1 MKNTILTDILFGK
14 KINNFLKYQRRI
26 NMDSDGVY
34 RRVNINKVM
43 EQILKNNPNL
53 TESKAQELALI
64 MIKELNKKLSSAVAD
79 FENGEGD
86 FMSCYFEAIE
96 KINIVK

>member
-1 MKNTILTDILFGK
+1 MKNIILTDILFGK
-14 KINNFLKYQRRI
+14 KINNFLKYLTE
-26 NMDSDGVY
+26 NKMDSDGVY

-79 FENGEGD
+79 FENGEGN

-96 KINIVK
+96 KINIGK

>member
-1 MKNTILTDILFGK
+1 
-14 KINNFLKYQRRI
+14 
-26 NMDSDGVY
+26 MDSDGVY

-53 TESKAQELALI
+53 TESKAQEVALI

-86 FMSCYFEAIE
+86 FMGCYFEAIE
-96 KINIVK
+96 KINIEK

>member
-1 MKNTILTDILFGK
+1 
-14 KINNFLKYQRRI
+14 
-26 NMDSDGVY
+26 MDSDGVY

-64 MIKELNKKLSSAVAD
+64 MIKELNKKIISIYETSKFTEVLWKSNEFQWKRLKED
-79 FENGEGD
+79 R
-86 FMSCYFEAIE
+86 YY
-96 KINIVK
+96 

>member
-1 MKNTILTDILFGK
+1 
-14 KINNFLKYQRRI
+14 
-26 NMDSDGVY
+26 MDSDGVY

-53 TESKAQELALI
+53 NESKAQELALI
-64 MIKELNKKLSSAVAD
+64 MIKELNKKLSLAVAD

>member
-1 MKNTILTDILFGK
+1 
-14 KINNFLKYQRRI
+14 
-26 NMDSDGVY
+26 MDSDGVY

-64 MIKELNKKLSSAVAD
+64 MIKELNKKIISIVSD
-79 FENGEGD
+79 FR
-86 FMSCYFEAIE
+86 FPSVYASKFVSLFAFLV
-96 KINIVK
+96 IVIWFDVSL

>member
-1 MKNTILTDILFGK
+1 
-14 KINNFLKYQRRI
+14 
-26 NMDSDGVY
+26 MDSDGVY

-43 EQILKNNPNL
+43 EKILKNNPNL

-79 FENGEGD
+79 FENGEGN

-96 KINIVK
+96 KINIGK

>member
-1 MKNTILTDILFGK
+1 
-14 KINNFLKYQRRI
+14 
-26 NMDSDGVY
+26 MDSDGVY

-53 TESKAQELALI
+53 TKSKAQELALI
-64 MIKELNKKLSSAVAD
+64 MIKELNKKIISIVSD

-86 FMSCYFEAIE
+86 FMGCYFEAIE

>member
-1 MKNTILTDILFGK
+1 
-14 KINNFLKYQRRI
+14 
-26 NMDSDGVY
+26 MDRDGVY
-34 RRVNINKVM
+34 RRVNINKVI

-53 TESKAQELALI
+53 TESESQEIAYA
-64 MIKELNKKLSSAVAD
+64 MIKELNKKITSMVSD

-96 KINIVK
+96 KINI

>member
-1 MKNTILTDILFGK
+1 
-14 KINNFLKYQRRI
+14 
-26 NMDSDGVY
+26 MDSDGVY
-34 RRVNINKVM
+34 RRVNINKVTG
-43 EQILKNNPNL
+43 QILKNNPDL

-64 MIKELNKKLSSAVAD
+64 MIKELNKKIISIVSD